1 MDKRRCAICGQEKK
15 AKEFGD
21 GITVPLTVC
30 LSCHKKSMKKGK
42 QNAKY

>member
-21 GITVPLTVC
+21 GITVPLVVC
-30 LSCHKKSMKKGK
+30 LSCHKKSMKRGIK
-42 QNAKY
+42 